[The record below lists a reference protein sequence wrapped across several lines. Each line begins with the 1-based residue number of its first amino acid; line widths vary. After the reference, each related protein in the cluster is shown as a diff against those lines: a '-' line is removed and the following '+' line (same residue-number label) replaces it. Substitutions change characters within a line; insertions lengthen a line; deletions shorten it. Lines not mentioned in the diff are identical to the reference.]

1 MNLKLLK
8 DKSFSEQIENSDIIN
23 IITFIVAVKN
33 RGFSQWLTLD
43 DDLVVLE
50 EPMLSDDL
58 EYEEWNS
65 EGYIKGITTL
75 MGIKECL
82 RFIALHELLQYHPF
96 VAIIGG
102 IIPKN
107 TNYVQADYEHIG
119 RAFVTEKFIPKYV
132 VKEFKGRADR
142 MKFFDAIYNLD
153 RVDKFRKR

>member
-8 DKSFSEQIENSDIIN
+8 NKPFSEQIENSDTRN
-23 IITFIVAVKN
+23 IITFIVAVKT
-33 RGFSQWLTLD
+33 RGCSQWLTLD
-43 DDLVVLE
+43 DDFVVLE
-50 EPMLSDDL
+50 ESILSDDL

-82 RFIALHELLQYHPF
+82 RFIVLHELLHYHPS

-102 IIPKN
+102 IIPEN

-119 RAFVTEKFIPKYV
+119 RAFVTEKFIPQYV

-153 RVDKFRKR
+153 RDKFRKR

>member
-8 DKSFSEQIENSDIIN
+8 DKPFEEQIENSGIRN
-23 IITFIVAVKN
+23 IITFIVAVKE
-33 RGFSQWLTLD
+33 RYYPEWLTIYDDFVILD
-43 DDLVVLE
+43 N
-50 EPMLSDDL
+50 PILSDEL
-58 EYEEWNS
+58 EYDS
-65 EGYIKGITTL
+65 EYGSITGFTTL

-82 RFIALHELLQYHPF
+82 RFIALHELLQYHSS

-107 TNYVQADYEHIG
+107 TNYVEADYEHVG
-119 RAFVTEKFIPKYV
+119 RTFVTEEFIPKYI

-153 RVDKFRKR
+153 RDNIKK

>member
-8 DKSFSEQIENSDIIN
+8 DKPFEEQIENSGIRN
-23 IITFIVAVKN
+23 IITLIVAIKE
-33 RGFSQWLTLD
+33 RYYPEWLTIYDDFVILD
-43 DDLVVLE
+43 N
-50 EPMLSDDL
+50 PILSDEL
-58 EYEEWNS
+58 EYDS
-65 EGYIKGITTL
+65 EYRNITGFTTL

-82 RFIALHELLQYHPF
+82 RFIALHELLQYHSS

-107 TNYVQADYEHIG
+107 TNYVEADYEHVG
-119 RAFVTEKFIPKYV
+119 RAFVTEEFIPKYI

-153 RVDKFRKR
+153 RDNIKK